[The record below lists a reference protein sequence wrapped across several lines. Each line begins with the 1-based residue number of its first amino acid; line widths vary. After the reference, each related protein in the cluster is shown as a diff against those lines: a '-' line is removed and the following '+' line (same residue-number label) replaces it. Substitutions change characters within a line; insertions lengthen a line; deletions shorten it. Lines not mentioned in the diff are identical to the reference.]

1 MSQVEIKSS
10 TTYTISFG
18 DNAAIQIPPA
28 LLVEYDDRTFLK
40 IKATARIIVQLVC
53 GKHEKNASLSGSTAL
68 EELITKR
75 NHTWENHSLQATQD
89 SQFFGEGKP
98 EASGRE
104 AKKQKLQSNGLVA
117 VHVNG
122 QQVECLM
129 LGQRPSRCDLM
140 VPLDELQLSAVFAHL
155 ATTPQ
160 EDLSSERW
168 RKRSQQEE
176 EEETK

>member
-1 MSQVEIKSS
+1 MGSTLVAKTRLGQLCHPSSKLPAMNQVEIKSS

-75 NHTWENHSLQATQD
+75 NRTWENQSQQATKD
-89 SQFFGEGKP
+89 SQFFGEGQP
-98 EASGRE
+98 EASGRK
-104 AKKQKLQSNGLVA
+104 AKKPKLQSNDLVTID
-117 VHVNG
+117 VNG
-122 QQVECLM
+122 HQVGCL
-129 LGQRPSRCDLM
+129 LVG
-140 VPLDELQLSAVFAHL
+140 
-155 ATTPQ
+155 
-160 EDLSSERW
+160 
-168 RKRSQQEE
+168 
-176 EEETK
+176 